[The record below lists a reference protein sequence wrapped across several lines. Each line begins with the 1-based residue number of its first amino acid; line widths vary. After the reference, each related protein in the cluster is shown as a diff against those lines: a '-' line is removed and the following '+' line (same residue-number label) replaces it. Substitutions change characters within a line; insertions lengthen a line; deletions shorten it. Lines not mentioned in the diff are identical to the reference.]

1 MKKIIEEVRNQNM
14 DYEEKALEYIK
25 NVFLKTDKAHDYM
38 HSYRVYKNALNILS
52 DIEVAN
58 REIVAL
64 AAILHDVDDKKLFN
78 SKRKNNIDIWF
89 EKYPS
94 KFETKIRKAISEVSF
109 SSGKKPTF
117 IESEIVQ
124 DADRLDAIGAIGI
137 ARVFTYGGK
146 IGRDIYSNDGMSSIS
161 HFNEKL
167 FKIKDMMNTRK
178 AKEIAQGRD
187 FFMHQF
193 VERFRE
199 EIEGRK

>member
-1 MKKIIEEVRNQNM
+1 M

-52 DIEVAN
+52 GIQVAN

-78 SKRKNNIDIWF
+78 SERKKNIDIWF

-94 KFETKIRKAISEVSF
+94 KFEKKIRKAISEVSF
-109 SSGKKPTF
+109 SNGIKPTF

-146 IGRDIYSNDGMSSIS
+146 IGRDIYIKDGMSSIS

-167 FKIKDMMNTRK
+167 FKIKDMMNTKK